1 MYVQVKYIDI
11 VKYVDNNVLKNPS
24 NNENYEL
31 QKNRPFKIFL
41 TCHPTAYSVGTSLII
56 DNDL

>member
-41 TCHPTAYSVGTSLII
+41 TCHPTA
-56 DNDL
+56 